1 MLLRIRDRRRGATVL
16 RLHRDTGISTS
27 LLLRVD
33 RRNRIIHGI
42 KAPVVLRREP
52 LWVEVDGVLQR
63 IGIYPSTVPAAWRRG
78 RTETRDHAVWYEV
91 AVV

>member
-1 MLLRIRDRRRGATVL
+1 L

-63 IGIYPSTVPAAWRRG
+63 IGIYPSAVPAAWRGG
-78 RTETRDHAVWYEV
+78 RTETRDHAVWYKV